1 MVVDTAITNVLNGLG
16 ENVEV
21 DFRWFLLLTWASPR
35 MVVVKKRRSVTTF
48 NCRDELVLEATSG
61 HWACAQLSAE
71 WEEGEM
77 E

>member
-1 MVVDTAITNVLNGLG
+1 MVVDTAIPNVLNGLG
-16 ENVEV
+16 EKVEV
-21 DFRWFLLLTWASPR
+21 DFHWFLLLIWASPR

-48 NCRDELVLEATSG
+48 NCRDELVLKATSG
-61 HWACAQLSAE
+61 HWACAQLPAE